1 MAKGPLDA
9 IEVSYGDPKP
19 YEPHPVDLDQ
29 VSPSDYGMHV
39 QYLGN
44 LLEVLILG
52 PTHVHRFTMSCPD
65 ALELRDAMTVWAQ
78 SIGAE

>member
-1 MAKGPLDA
+1 VTTDKF
-9 IEVSYGDPKP
+9 
-19 YEPHPVDLDQ
+19 YEPYPVDLDQ
-29 VSPSDYGMHV
+29 VLPDDYGVHV

-52 PTHVHRFTMSCPD
+52 PTYAHRFTMSCPD
-65 ALELRDAMTVWAQ
+65 ALDLRDAITTWAR